1 MEHYG
6 IIKEQ
11 KWVERYEW
19 KNITFNKYLVKF
31 KDGDNFY
38 VINRSEKIEQA
49 LIGSHL
55 IYNLKN
61 DNEIGKHKIVGYE
74 VKNEEKYYLVSRS
87 DLKEI
92 MAYAIEKQNE
102 INERPN

>member
-11 KWVERYEW
+11 KWVEKYEW
-19 KNITFNKYLVKF
+19 KNISFNKYLIKF
-31 KDGDNFY
+31 SDKDEFFT
-38 VINRSEKIEQA
+38 INRNQKIEQA

-61 DNEIGKHKIVGYE
+61 DNEVGKHKIVGYD
-74 VKNEEKYYLVSRS
+74 VDMNEKYYVLSHTELVEIIRTNIKR
-87 DLKEI
+87 LKES
-92 MAYAIEKQNE
+92 NE
-102 INERPN
+102 I